1 MSARQTA
8 TDAQLDGVIQRVRSV
23 YKRWGRGTPVAQM
36 RADWDMLFGVDAVD
50 AQVTPVALGALGT
63 MGSFGTLSGEWIVAP
78 AAEAAQ
84 STVLYFHGGGFQV
97 GSVQSH
103 RELMAGISEATG
115 CRVLGIDYRLA
126 PEHRYPAALEDAS
139 AAYDWLLTQQGVPPA
154 QIVFAGDS
162 AGGNVVLA
170 ALLQLRDA
178 GRPLPAGAVLMSAW
192 TDMSAS
198 GESYATRAASDPIH
212 QRPMILAMARNY
224 LGPEGDA
231 RHPWISPLFAEL
243 HGLPPLLIQVGDRET
258 VLSDS
263 VAFAE
268 KARAAGVPVELEVW
282 DRMIHVFQQF
292 PEALPEALDARRS
305 IGAFVRGVL
314 PQPPLTRKS

>member
-1 MSARQTA
+1 MSASLTA
-8 TDAQLDGVIQRVRSV
+8 TDAQLDGVVQRVLSV
-23 YKRWGRGTPVAQM
+23 YRRWGRSTTVAQM
-36 RADWDMLFGVDAVD
+36 RSDWDALFGVDSVD
-50 AQVTPVALGALGT
+50 AEVTPVAIGALT
-63 MGSFGTLSGEWIVAP
+63 GEWIIAP
-78 AAEAAQ
+78 AAAAAR

-97 GSVQSH
+97 GSVHSH
-103 RELMAGISEATG
+103 RELMAGISAATG

-126 PEHRYPAALEDAS
+126 PEHRHPAALEDAS
-139 AAYDWLLTQQGVPPA
+139 AACDWLLAQGVPPGE
-154 QIVFAGDS
+154 IVFAGDS

-178 GRPLPAGAVLMSAW
+178 GRPMPAGAVLMSAW

-198 GESYATRAASDPIH
+198 GDSYATRAASDPIH

-224 LGPEGDA
+224 LGTEGDA
-231 RHPWISPLFAEL
+231 RHPWVSPLFAEL

-268 KARAAGVPVELEVW
+268 KARAAGVPVQLEVW

-305 IGAFVRGVL
+305 IGAFVRALL

>member
-23 YKRWGRGTPVAQM
+23 YKSWGRGTTVAQM
-36 RADWDMLFGVDAVD
+36 RADWDALFGVDVVA
-50 AQVTPVALGALGT
+50 AQVARVAI
-63 MGSFGTLSGEWIVAP
+63 GTLAGEWVIAP
-78 AAEAAQ
+78 DAEASRA
-84 STVLYFHGGGFQV
+84 TVLYFHGGGFQV
-97 GSVQSH
+97 GSVHSH
-103 RELMAGISEATG
+103 RELMAGISAATG

-126 PEHRYPAALEDAS
+126 PEHRYPAALEDAA
-139 AAYDWLLTQQGVPPA
+139 AAYDWLLAQGVSPGE
-154 QIVFAGDS
+154 IVFAGDS

-198 GESYATRAASDPIH
+198 GDSYATRAASDPIH

-224 LGPEGDA
+224 LGPDGDA
-231 RHPWISPLFAEL
+231 CHPWVSPLFADL

-268 KARAAGVPVELEVW
+268 KARAAGVPVQLEVW

-305 IGAFVRGVL
+305 IGAFVRALL
-314 PQPPLTRKS
+314 PQTPLTRKS